1 MQQWG
6 DYRKISLTYPLQ
18 RRKECGA
25 KRKVRARKNPPTPGG
40 AGGFVAAG
48 GGAGRARAYMRAIIA
63 SPNSEHET
71 SLAPSIR
78 RAKS

>member
-18 RRKECGA
+18 RRKSEAQG
-25 KRKVRARKNPPTPGG
+25 VRCVQEKPAGSGG

-48 GGAGRARAYMRAIIA
+48 EGAGRAKAYIRAIIA
-63 SPNSEHET
+63 SPNSEQET

>member
-1 MQQWG
+1 MQEKPAG
-6 DYRKISLTYPLQ
+6 S
-18 RRKECGA
+18 
-25 KRKVRARKNPPTPGG
+25 GG

-48 GGAGRARAYMRAIIA
+48 EGAGRAKAYIRAIIA
-63 SPNSEHET
+63 SPNSEQET